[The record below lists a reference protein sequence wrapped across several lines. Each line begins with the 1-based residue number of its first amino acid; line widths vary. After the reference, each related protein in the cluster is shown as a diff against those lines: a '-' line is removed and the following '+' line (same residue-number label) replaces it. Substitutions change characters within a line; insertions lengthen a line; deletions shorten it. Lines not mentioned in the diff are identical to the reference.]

1 MAHLKHNGE
10 VLPLFHH
17 CYAGNKHHST
27 IFGALIQQ
35 IAKSCRAMARGVS
48 DLSLVFDKGNNSK
61 DNLTE
66 TADSGLHF
74 VGSWMIPTR
83 PGVSAR
89 RVARRSCPSI
99 ISDGTLKGS
108 RRNSAS
114 ALPRSAR
121 QPNEQPISFIWSQ

>member
-1 MAHLKHNGE
+1 
-10 VLPLFHH
+10 VPLFHH

-48 DLSLVFDKGNNSK
+48 DQPVFDKGNNSN

-66 TADSGLHF
+66 AADSGLHF

-83 PGVSAR
+83 PGVSAAGR
-89 RVARRSCPSI
+89 QKILSKYHLGRNVERLAQEFRERVAEERAA
-99 ISDGTLKGS
+99 T
-108 RRNSAS
+108 
-114 ALPRSAR
+114 
-121 QPNEQPISFIWSQ
+121 E